1 HQRGDKRRLDVP
13 LAGAV
18 GQGAYVLGQAG
29 AAEGEAGAHVVLGQV
44 ELVVHADHFHHLAAI
59 DAGCL
64 GNVAD
69 LVGKGDLGRV
79 PDVAGVLDHLGDG
92 DVLADDRSVQLAV
105 DFFQHVARL
114 AVGFADHGHW
124 REVVVLDGGGFAQEL
139 GVHGYTEVN
148 AGLLAGAVFEDR
160 DDHIFDGARQ
170 YGAAYHH
177 GVPVSLLTQY

>member
-1 HQRGDKRRLDVP
+1 QRNLALVVAGDQLEGVLHLGGVAAHQRGDKRRLDVP

-92 DVLADDRSVQLAV
+92 DVL
-105 DFFQHVARL
+105 
-114 AVGFADHGHW
+114 
-124 REVVVLDGGGFAQEL
+124 
-139 GVHGYTEVN
+139 
-148 AGLLAGAVFEDR
+148 
-160 DDHIFDGARQ
+160 
-170 YGAAYHH
+170 
-177 GVPVSLLTQY
+177 